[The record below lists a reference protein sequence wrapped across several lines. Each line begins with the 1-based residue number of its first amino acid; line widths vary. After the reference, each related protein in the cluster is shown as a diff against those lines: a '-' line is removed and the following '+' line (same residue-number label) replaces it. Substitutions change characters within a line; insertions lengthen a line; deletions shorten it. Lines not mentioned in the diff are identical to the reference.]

1 MADKTL
7 QEWRKYYRKNF
18 PTWPDEE
25 VEVRAKFSF
34 QAQEWENA
42 GSPSGNPLDP
52 KTWNKTGTTG
62 TSGSN
67 PVVGR
72 KPTPTPSPTATP
84 KPTAVPPGLGVSIAE
99 AAKNTQLN
107 ITPPSNV
114 AIDTVN
120 FVSSLTKAQMKQ
132 IIPWLDKFGA
142 SKADISTVG
151 NAKKYLQNNFSTYV
165 ENAGNSVTKLI
176 QLFKDDYIPS
186 AGDADKVKPS
196 GVTQYITEKSPELLK
211 KDVDKF
217 LLEKVG
223 STNIKEESRQK
234 IMDEI
239 NKMIAA
245 GTTTVSKMDKT
256 GKVKTVQSVGY
267 SEERAGA
274 VVERVAK
281 ELEPEKYEQQK
292 QLNFFDFMQQAEQ
305 MRGGR

>member
-1 MADKTL
+1 M
-7 QEWRKYYRKNF
+7 
-18 PTWPDEE
+18 
-25 VEVRAKFSF
+25 V
-34 QAQEWENA
+34 
-42 GSPSGNPLDP
+42 DP
-52 KTWNKTGTTG
+52 II
-62 TSGSN
+62 
-67 PVVGR
+67 GR
-72 KPTPTPSPTATP
+72 KPTPSPTATP
-84 KPTAVPPGLGVSIAE
+84 SPAPVPAGLGVSIAQ

-107 ITPPSNV
+107 IKTPTSV
-114 AIDTVN
+114 SVDTVN

-142 SKADISTVG
+142 SKTDIATVG
-151 NAKKYLQNNFSTYV
+151 NAKKYLQNNFNTYV

-176 QLFKDDYIPS
+176 QLFKDDYLPS
-186 AGDADKVKPS
+186 SDPDADKGPKS
-196 GVTQYITEKSPELLK
+196 NGVTQYITQKSPALLK
-211 KDVDKF
+211 QDVDKF

-239 NKMIAA
+239 NKMIAE
-245 GTTTVSKMDKT
+245 GTTTTSKMTKSGKT
-256 GKVKTVQSVGY
+256 ITTQTAGY